1 MVHHD
6 KILQGRSYAQKNQS
20 EAWADQEGRCQLSLS
35 HHTSTKIYIW
45 RRSGV
50 TQHDQCRG
58 HAVWEDPTAQRWP
71 GGATQDQW
79 YHLWIQDHSFNHARR
94 ITEDKCQNKMV
105 ARTFSDPP
113 MIRRKIEI
121 EDSSSHRRRSYMG
134 SSIIHD
140 ILKQLYNMQ
149 QHESKVK
156 SVPQHS
162 IQNFIEELQPWC
174 KEMQR
179 CAHWTSTIHEQ
190 QSKMTSS
197 STQQFLHIVGKE
209 GCMASHLV

>member
-1 MVHHD
+1 
-6 KILQGRSYAQKNQS
+6 
-20 EAWADQEGRCQLSLS
+20 
-35 HHTSTKIYIW
+35 
-45 RRSGV
+45 
-50 TQHDQCRG
+50 
-58 HAVWEDPTAQRWP
+58 
-71 GGATQDQW
+71 
-79 YHLWIQDHSFNHARR
+79 
-94 ITEDKCQNKMV
+94 MV

-162 IQNFIEELQPWC
+162 IQNFIEELQP
-174 KEMQR
+174 
-179 CAHWTSTIHEQ
+179 
-190 QSKMTSS
+190 
-197 STQQFLHIVGKE
+197 
-209 GCMASHLV
+209 